1 MIFRSIKSVRSIRRI
16 KNLHLAH
23 DTLGT
28 HAFTLIEILVVISII
43 GVLASLAL
51 VSFAGSQKQARDT
64 QRKNDLKQYQTSLE
78 NFANNNASL
87 YPSRTGDNIPAAS
100 TLCSDL
106 GLTGCSVDPKD
117 GATYSYYYQS
127 NGSDA
132 GAVDATR
139 YVLYATLESL
149 DNTFW
154 VVCSTGQSG
163 KLDNSFS
170 FSGTSGACPAGLIP

>member
-1 MIFRSIKSVRSIRRI
+1 MMRKSAKIYQLSTNIY
-16 KNLHLAH
+16 
-23 DTLGT
+23 
-28 HAFTLIEILVVISII
+28 AFTLIEILVVISII

-78 NFANNNASL
+78 NFANNNGSL

-100 TLCSDL
+100 TLCTDL
-106 GLTGCSVDPKD
+106 GLTGCPADPKD

-132 GAVDATR
+132 GAVDATS
-139 YVLYATLESL
+139 YLLYTTIESL
-149 DNTFW
+149 DNLYW
-154 VVCSTGQSG
+154 VTCSTGQSG
-163 KLDNSFS
+163 KLDNSYS
-170 FSGTSGACPAGLIP
+170 FSGTAGACPAGLAQ